1 MRTTINRTAALN
13 IILTLAL
20 AAAAYTYLAT
30 VGVDHSVNTLSAL
43 IVAASAIVLSNNLW
57 K

>member
-30 VGVDHSVNTLSAL
+30 AGVDHSVNTLSAL